1 MQTDQPEAQPL
12 LELRKVS
19 FAYPSMPADSM
30 VIKDVSLGLGVGD
43 RIRIQGR
50 NGTGKTTLLK
60 LITGELSPVSGARLA
75 RKPGLRCVYLNQ
87 LTSDFLGEA
96 LTVREQLAMSLAQ
109 PTLGLQPVRARTIDA
124 GLKGLLSAYGLRL
137 EDRLDDFTCELSV
150 GQRQIVAL
158 LAVLQRGVDILAL
171 DEFTAHMDAASVST
185 SWQLLEKVKKE
196 KDFAVV
202 FADQSGTAG
211 LKDAVILSL

>member
-1 MQTDQPEAQPL
+1 
-12 LELRKVS
+12 
-19 FAYPSMPADSM
+19 
-30 VIKDVSLGLGVGD
+30 
-43 RIRIQGR
+43 
-50 NGTGKTTLLK
+50 
-60 LITGELSPVSGARLA
+60 
-75 RKPGLRCVYLNQ
+75 
-87 LTSDFLGEA
+87 
-96 LTVREQLAMSLAQ
+96 MSLAQ